1 MIPATL
7 ISIGRAM
14 TVALA
19 SSVFSGGVRII
30 AVQIKNAIVNNE
42 LETAKILLKDMSWRF
57 ENEFN
62 KFIKKYKNDLPDDI
76 INQLNEL

>member
-7 ISIGRAM
+7 FSIGRAM

-19 SSVFSGGVRII
+19 TSAFSGSVKIV
-30 AVQIKNAIVNNE
+30 AVQIKNAIINNE

-57 ENEFN
+57 DKEFSD
-62 KFIKKYKNDLPDDI
+62 FINKYKNDLPNDI
-76 INQLNEL
+76 IEQLNEL

>member
-14 TVALA
+14 AVALA
-19 SSVFSGGVRII
+19 SSAFSGGVRII

-62 KFIKKYKNDLPDDI
+62 EFIKKYKNDLPDDI